1 MQESK
6 GGLVE
11 DWTVIEGGRSQKDI
25 KDKRLKVWGYT
36 FGLSLL
42 YGFLIFAK
50 NDRVAAYVL
59 PVSSIL
65 KLLYLQV
72 GIHINLEQREYYP
85 KTQNLYLMASGFL
98 FNLAL
103 WISNKET
110 LLSLMTFQLVLTLI
124 CIDNLITAANMKT

>member
-1 MQESK
+1 MQENK

-11 DWTVIEGGRSQKDI
+11 QSTVIEGGRSQKDI
-25 KDKRLKVWGYT
+25 KDKRLKVWAYT
-36 FGLSLL
+36 FCLTLL
-42 YGFLIFAK
+42 YVILIFAK

-65 KLLYLQV
+65 KLLYMQV

-103 WISNKET
+103 WFSNKET
-110 LLSLMTFQLVLTLI
+110 LLSLITFQSVLTLI
-124 CIDNLITAANMKT
+124 CFGNLITAANLKT